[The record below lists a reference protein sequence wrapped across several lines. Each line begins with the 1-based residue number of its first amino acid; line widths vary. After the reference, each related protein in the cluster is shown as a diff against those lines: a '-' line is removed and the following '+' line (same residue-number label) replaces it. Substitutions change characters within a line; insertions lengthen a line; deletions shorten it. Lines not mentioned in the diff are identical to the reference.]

1 MAKKEES
8 KEVQVLVEGVVAERP
23 DWLEGG
29 NLGSEEVTTSDKVLP
44 RIDVLQALSPQ
55 IKKSDPGYIDGAEQ
69 GQIFNTVTSEI
80 YGDNITF
87 IPVYFRKEYVIWKLR
102 KHGGGF
108 IGAFSTQKEA
118 ESIHCQQ
125 PNPGEFEV
133 VESHQHFVIVMTDHG
148 PEEAVLSMTKS
159 KLKVSRSLNSLIQIA
174 NVDRFAKAYKL
185 KAIETS
191 SDKGD
196 FWTYNAMAA
205 GFVTKEL
212 YDYAKNLYE
221 LIKAGAADVDRSAPE
236 SADASASHQTYETAE
251 L

>member
-1 MAKKEES
+1 MSKKSDS
-8 KEVQVLVEGVVAERP
+8 KEIQPLVAGVMAERP

-55 IKKSDPGYIDGAEQ
+55 IKKSGPEYIDGAEQ
-69 GQIFNTVTSEI
+69 GQIFNTVTGDVYGSEI
-80 YGDNITF
+80 IF
-87 IPVYFRKEYVIWKLR
+87 IPVYFRKEYVLWKLR
-102 KHGGGF
+102 KNGGGF

-133 VESHQHFVIVMTDHG
+133 VESHQHFIIVMAEKG

-191 SDKGD
+191 SDKGEY
-196 FWTYNAMAA
+196 WTYNAMAV

-212 YDYAKNLYE
+212 YEYAKNLYE

-236 SADASASHQTYETAE
+236 SADAAASHQTYETAE